1 MKDKPLFG
9 DVMAKKVYDRGISLR
24 KFGKI
29 MGISDR
35 SILYYANSD
44 RIPAA
49 NVFLRICEELEI
61 DPNSVRFKTKEN

>member
-44 RIPAA
+44 RIPKA
-49 NVFLRICEELEI
+49 NVFLRICEELQI
-61 DPNSVRFKTKEN
+61 DPNSVRFKTKNK

>member
-24 KFGKI
+24 KFGK
-29 MGISDR
+29 MVNISDR
-35 SILYYANSD
+35 SIVHYANSD

-49 NVFLRICEELEI
+49 NIFLRICEELQI
-61 DPNSVRFKTKEN
+61 DPNSVGFKTKEN